1 MAETLDRSKDIVVIY
16 DKAGNKVTEGEVG
29 TGTATITGLTA
40 GTVVA
45 DGDYQAAF
53 KDSVTGEESSKVD
66 IQGWTVLTPAPE
78 APTDVAST
86 ATTDGAT
93 ITAKQPI
100 KACSLT
106 GSGGGWNN
114 LKGVIKMTE
123 LLKMEI
129 GWGTLKASD
138 IVDYV
143 PIVISVEDYKYITG
157 QEYQEVKKDQPFG
170 QFFCCIKIRR

>member
-1 MAETLDRSKDIVVIY
+1 MAETIDRSKDIVVIY

-86 ATTDGAT
+86 ATDDGAT
-93 ITAKQPI
+93 VTAK
-100 KACSLT
+100 
-106 GSGGGWNN
+106 
-114 LKGVIKMTE
+114 
-123 LLKMEI
+123 
-129 GWGTLKASD
+129 
-138 IVDYV
+138 
-143 PIVISVEDYKYITG
+143 
-157 QEYQEVKKDQPFG
+157 
-170 QFFCCIKIRR
+170 